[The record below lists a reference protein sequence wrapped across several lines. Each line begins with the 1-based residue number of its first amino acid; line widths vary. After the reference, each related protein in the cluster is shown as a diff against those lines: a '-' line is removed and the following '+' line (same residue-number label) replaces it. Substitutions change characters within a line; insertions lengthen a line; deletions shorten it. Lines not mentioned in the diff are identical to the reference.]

1 MIKNMVTIII
11 PTYNEADN
19 ISKIEEVLNNIKG
32 NFEVIFSDGFS
43 SDNTFDLINHPKIRE
58 RKFRSNQMNAAA
70 KYAKGEYLFF
80 LHADSIIGPDCVNI
94 INSSNLAAGCFKMSF
109 IPNNFKLE
117 IISYYSNKRVRKR
130 NIAFGDQGIFVKK
143 ELFEQIGGYKSIPLM
158 EDYQLS
164 LDLIESGNPIKQI
177 SYPIYTSSRKLI
189 GKEFITGY
197 RMKKLQ
203 KKYREGYDI
212 EKIAEIYKKI

>member
-1 MIKNMVTIII
+1 
-11 PTYNEADN
+11 
-19 ISKIEEVLNNIKG
+19 
-32 NFEVIFSDGFS
+32 
-43 SDNTFDLINHPKIRE
+43 
-58 RKFRSNQMNAAA
+58 
-70 KYAKGEYLFF
+70 
-80 LHADSIIGPDCVNI
+80 
-94 INSSNLAAGCFKMSF
+94 
-109 IPNNFKLE
+109 
-117 IISYYSNKRVRKR
+117 
-130 NIAFGDQGIFVKK
+130 
-143 ELFEQIGGYKSIPLM
+143 M

-177 SYPIYTSSRKLI
+177 SYPIYTSSRKLL